1 MDGLSTSPMFWLACL
16 LFGLCFGGLGH
27 VLFQGIR
34 EAMDQYTDL
43 YAEDTAR
50 QMEDVFLFIPP
61 RRVLEL
67 ARATAAVMFLLGFL
81 VFGDITSPRGA
92 GAGLVFGLAG
102 AVAALRAP
110 NFILRLLRERRRH
123 RFNDQLVDALLRM
136 SNALKAGFS
145 LPQAFEAV
153 VKEGQNPI
161 AQEFGVF
168 LHQTRVGVRFED
180 ALDQMEQRV
189 GSEDLT
195 LTVRAVEVARMTGGQ
210 LTEVFENIAA
220 TIRERNRVQGRI
232 RALTAQG
239 RMQGIVVGLLPLL
252 LLLAMSLIDPAMIT
266 SFVTSG
272 PGIAM
277 LVFVVLLEWLG
288 YLFIRRITNIDV

>member
-1 MDGLSTSPMFWLACL
+1 MDGPVISPIFWLACL
-16 LFGLCFGGLGH
+16 LFGLCFGGLGY
-27 VLFQGIR
+27 VLLRGIR
-34 EAMDQYTDL
+34 EAMDQYADL
-43 YAEDTAR
+43 HAEDTAR
-50 QMEDVFLFIPP
+50 QLEDVFLFIPP
-61 RRVLEL
+61 RRVLEFARIGAIGLFL
-67 ARATAAVMFLLGFL
+67 AAFLA
-81 VFGDITSPRGA
+81 FGDLSTARGL
-92 GAGLVFGLAG
+92 GTGLFFGLAAG
-102 AVAALRAP
+102 LAALRAP
-110 NFILRLLRERRRH
+110 TVLLRMLRERRRQ

-145 LPQAFEAV
+145 LLQAFETV

-161 AQEFGVF
+161 AQEFGMF

-180 ALDQMEQRV
+180 ALDQMDQRV

-195 LTVRAVEVARMTGGQ
+195 LTVRAVEVARLTGGQ

-239 RMQGIVVGLLPLL
+239 RLQGIVVGLLPILL
-252 LLLAMSLIDPAMIT
+252 LLGMSMIDPVMIT
-266 SFVTSG
+266 TFVTSG

-277 LVFVVLLEWLG
+277 LAVVVVLEWIG
-288 YLFIRRITNIDV
+288 YVVIKKITNIDV

>member
-1 MDGLSTSPMFWLACL
+1 MDGLVISPLFWLSSL
-16 LFGLCFGGLGH
+16 LFGLCFGGLGY
-27 VLFQGIR
+27 VLLRGIR
-34 EAMDQYTDL
+34 EAMEQYTEL
-43 YAEDTAR
+43 HAEDTAR
-50 QMEDVFLFIPP
+50 QLEDVFLFFPP

-67 ARATAAVMFLLGFL
+67 ARIAAVALFLIGFL
-81 VFGDITSPRGA
+81 VFGDLSSTRGLGA
-92 GAGLVFGLAG
+92 GFVFGFAG
-102 AVAALRAP
+102 AFAALRAP
-110 NFILRLLRERRRH
+110 GFLLRILRERRRQ

-145 LPQAFEAV
+145 LLQAFETV

-161 AQEFGVF
+161 AQEFGMF

-180 ALDQMEQRV
+180 ALEQMDQRV

-195 LTVRAVEVARMTGGQ
+195 LTVRAVEVARLTGGQ

-239 RMQGIVVGLLPLL
+239 RLQGIVVGLLPLL
-252 LLLAMSLIDPAMIT
+252 LLLGMSLIDPVMIT
-266 SFVTSG
+266 TFVTSG
-272 PGIAM
+272 PGIA
-277 LVFVVLLEWLG
+277 LLAAVVFLEWLG
-288 YLFIRRITNIDV
+288 YLFIKRITNIDV